1 VEGLGTAILIVAVG
15 GILLLVVLAI
25 EVAVLIRRLRQ
36 PDLCPDQRGWLLMG
50 GSLLV
55 ATAAIVVR
63 RPLLKLDHCARR
75 AS

>member
-36 PDLCPDQRGWLLMG
+36 PDLCPDQRGWLLNG
-50 GSLLV
+50 CP
-55 ATAAIVVR
+55 R
-63 RPLLKLDHCARR
+63 
-75 AS
+75 